1 MAISSAIKGAVV
13 PVSELGEQNLNDLIN
28 QGYISPREG
37 GQSFEFLKPWSMG
50 AGSPATGAGSTT
62 GVGGTDFASLLSNAE
77 SSGLLQSSEDVASEV
92 SAMEADREKRKQQ
105 IQDQFAPELQGLETE
120 KERGTTGAQAQG
132 YRLGGMGFSTVGK
145 ENIDKEI
152 DFRNKQI
159 ARMKQLES
167 DAIANNDFEY
177 AKEIRTFK
185 ENAKK
190 ERLDM
195 LKWSFEQE
203 KQSEQFERQQSL
215 SETTAERNYGLN
227 LRELDMNQTQFDEQ
241 MDFNQKQFDESIK
254 QFGETM
260 AYNKLKDSISQAES
274 AADREIQFQTLL
286 NNTPA
291 GQSVSI
297 TLPDGTTKTGVGR
310 ERIAG
315 VGGGA
320 GADRL
325 LTEAEL
331 KTYGMPVGSHLSD
344 IMGQFPGQPNYSAW
358 LSQKSQQL
366 GMSIDID
373 NPYWKSL
380 YELENPAE
388 YKPVG
393 SAGLTQN
400 QVTKLNQVQEEINT
414 GSKSLVQA
422 QQENPD
428 IAAWLKA
435 KGATSGGVRV
445 DPTTG
450 FLIID

>member
-1 MAISSAIKGAVV
+1 MAIQSAIQGAVV
-13 PVSELGEQNLNDLIN
+13 PASELGEQNLNDLIN

-50 AGSPATGAGSTT
+50 VGSPATGAGSTT

-315 VGGGA
+315 AGGGVGA
-320 GADRL
+320 GGTTKFTPEFSKWYYETFKLPADPNNPKAKAEWERWVQTGKDIKSDTLGRTDAQIYKVIGLTGKTEQEVNSMSNEEFAKAL
-325 LTEAEL
+325 LTTTPITNE
-331 KTYGMPVGSHLSD
+331 
-344 IMGQFPGQPNYSAW
+344 
-358 LSQKSQQL
+358 
-366 GMSIDID
+366 
-373 NPYWKSL
+373 SL
-380 YELENPAE
+380 
-388 YKPVG
+388 
-393 SAGLTQN
+393 AG
-400 QVTKLNQVQEEINT
+400 
-414 GSKSLVQA
+414 
-422 QQENPD
+422 
-428 IAAWLKA
+428 
-435 KGATSGGVRV
+435 
-445 DPTTG
+445 
-450 FLIID
+450 